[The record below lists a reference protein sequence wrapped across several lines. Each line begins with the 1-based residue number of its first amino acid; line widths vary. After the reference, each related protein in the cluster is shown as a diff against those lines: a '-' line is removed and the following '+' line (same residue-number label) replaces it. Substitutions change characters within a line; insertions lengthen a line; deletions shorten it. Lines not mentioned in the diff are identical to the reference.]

1 MNRDDLRLDI
11 KFMMA
16 NNLIEI
22 INLRDEKNIC
32 SRELSLSI
40 DYETYDKLIEKL
52 NNKGFSMEEMEGL
65 LKSLKNDS
73 EYLNYTYNM
82 I

>member
-1 MNRDDLRLDI
+1 MSRDDLRLDI
-11 KFMMA
+11 KFMMS

-32 SRELSLSI
+32 SRELSLTI
-40 DYETYDKLIEKL
+40 DYEIYDKIIEKL
-52 NNKGFSMEEMEGL
+52 NDKGFSIEEMEKL
-65 LKSLKNDS
+65 LKYLRNDF
-73 EYLNYTYNM
+73 EYLDYTYKA

>member
-1 MNRDDLRLDI
+1 MDDLRLDI

-22 INLRDEKNIC
+22 IALRDEKNIC
-32 SRELSLSI
+32 SRELSLTI
-40 DYETYDKLIEKL
+40 DYEIYDKLIEKL
-52 NNKGFSMEEMEGL
+52 NDKGFSMEEMERL
-65 LKSLKNDS
+65 L
-73 EYLNYTYNM
+73 EYLRNDFEYLDSTYNM

>member
-32 SRELSLSI
+32 SRELSLLV
-40 DYETYDKLIEKL
+40 DYEIYDKLIEML
-52 NNKGFSMEEMEGL
+52 NNKEFSIKEMEIL
-65 LKSLKNDS
+65 LKGLENDF
-73 EYLNYTYNM
+73 EYLDYTYKA

>member
-11 KFMMA
+11 KFMMT

-32 SRELSLSI
+32 SKELSLSV
-40 DYETYDKLIEKL
+40 DYELYDKLIEKL
-52 NNKGFSMEEMEGL
+52 NDKGFSIEEMERL
-65 LKSLKNDS
+65 L
-73 EYLNYTYNM
+73 EYLRNDFEYLDYTYRV

>member
-22 INLRDEKNIC
+22 ITLRDEKNIC
-32 SRELSLSI
+32 SRELSLAI
-40 DYETYDKLIEKL
+40 DYEIYDKLIEIV
-52 NNKGFSMEEMEGL
+52 NNKGFSIEEMERL
-65 LKSLKNDS
+65 LGYLKN
-73 EYLNYTYNM
+73 
-82 I
+82 

>member
-32 SRELSLSI
+32 SRELSLSV
-40 DYETYDKLIEKL
+40 DYEIYDKIIEIL
-52 NNKGFSMEEMEGL
+52 NNKGFSIDEMERL
-65 LKSLKNDS
+65 LGYLRNDF
-73 EYLNYTYNM
+73 EYLDYTYKA

>member
-1 MNRDDLRLDI
+1 MSRDDLRLDI

-52 NNKGFSMEEMEGL
+52 NDKGFSIEEMERL
-65 LKSLKNDS
+65 LKGLENDF
-73 EYLNYTYNM
+73 EYLDYTYKA

>member
-22 INLRDEKNIC
+22 IALRDEKNIC
-32 SRELSLSI
+32 SKELSLSV
-40 DYETYDKLIEKL
+40 DYELYDKIIEKL
-52 NNKGFSMEEMEGL
+52 NNKGFSIEEMERL
-65 LKSLKNDS
+65 LGYLRNDS
-73 EYLNYTYNM
+73 EYLGYIYKA

>member
-1 MNRDDLRLDI
+1 MSRDDLRLDI

-32 SRELSLSI
+32 SRELSLSV
-40 DYETYDKLIEKL
+40 DYEIYDKIIEIL
-52 NNKGFSMEEMEGL
+52 NNKGFSIDEMERL
-65 LKSLKNDS
+65 LGYLRNDF
-73 EYLNYTYNM
+73 EYLDYTYKA

>member
-32 SRELSLSI
+32 SRELSLTI

-52 NNKGFSMEEMEGL
+52 NDKGFSIEEMERL
-65 LKSLKNDS
+65 LESLRNDF
-73 EYLNYTYNM
+73 EYLDSTYKA

>member
-22 INLRDEKNIC
+22 IALRDEKNIC
-32 SRELSLSI
+32 SKELSLLI
-40 DYETYDKLIEKL
+40 DYEIYDKLIEKL
-52 NNKGFSMEEMEGL
+52 NDKGFSIEEMERL
-65 LKSLKNDS
+65 L
-73 EYLNYTYNM
+73 EYLRNDFEYLDYTYKAV
-82 I
+82 

>member
-1 MNRDDLRLDI
+1 MSRDDLRLDI

-32 SRELSLSI
+32 SRELSVTV
-40 DYETYDKLIEKL
+40 DYEVYDKIIEKL
-52 NNKGFSMEEMEGL
+52 NDKGFSIEEMERL
-65 LKSLKNDS
+65 L
-73 EYLNYTYNM
+73 EYLRNDFEYLDYTYKAV
-82 I
+82 

>member
-1 MNRDDLRLDI
+1 MSRDDLRLDI

-32 SRELSLSI
+32 SRELSLTI
-40 DYETYDKLIEKL
+40 DFEMYDKIIEKL
-52 NNKGFSMEEMEGL
+52 NNKGFSIEEMERL
-65 LKSLKNDS
+65 LGCLRNDF
-73 EYLNYTYNM
+73 EYLDYTYKV

>member
-1 MNRDDLRLDI
+1 MSRDDLRLDI

-22 INLRDEKNIC
+22 IALRDDKNIC

-40 DYETYDKLIEKL
+40 DYEIYDKLIEKL
-52 NNKGFSMEEMEGL
+52 NNKGFNIEEMERL
-65 LKSLKNDS
+65 LESLRTDF
-73 EYLNYTYNM
+73 EYLDYTYKA

>member
-1 MNRDDLRLDI
+1 MSRDDLRLDI

-32 SRELSLSI
+32 SRELSLTI
-40 DYETYDKLIEKL
+40 DYEIYDKIIEKL
-52 NNKGFSMEEMEGL
+52 NNKGFSMEEMERL
-65 LKSLKNDS
+65 LGYLRNDF
-73 EYLNYTYNM
+73 EYLDYTYKA

>member
-11 KFMMA
+11 KFIMA

-22 INLRDEKNIC
+22 IALRDEKNIC
-32 SRELSLSI
+32 SRELSLAV
-40 DYETYDKLIEKL
+40 DYEIYDKLIEKL
-52 NNKGFSMEEMEGL
+52 NDKGFTIEEMERL
-65 LKSLKNDS
+65 LEYLKNDS
-73 EYLNYTYNM
+73 KYLNYTYNM

>member
-22 INLRDEKNIC
+22 IALRDEKNIC
-32 SRELSLSI
+32 SRELSLTI

-52 NNKGFSMEEMEGL
+52 NDKGFSIEEMERL
-65 LKSLKNDS
+65 LGYLRNDF
-73 EYLNYTYNM
+73 EYLHYTYKAV
-82 I
+82 

>member
-1 MNRDDLRLDI
+1 MNKDDLRLDI

-22 INLRDEKNIC
+22 IALRDEKNIC
-32 SRELSLSI
+32 SRELKLVI
-40 DYETYDKLIEKL
+40 NYEVYDKLIEKL
-52 NNKGFSMEEMEGL
+52 NNKGFSIEEMEKL
-65 LKSLKNDS
+65 LKYLRNDF
-73 EYLNYTYNM
+73 EYLDYTYKA

>member
-32 SRELSLSI
+32 SRELSLLV
-40 DYETYDKLIEKL
+40 DYEIYDDLIEKL
-52 NNKGFSMEEMEGL
+52 NDKGFSIEEMERL
-65 LKSLKNDS
+65 LGDLKNDF
-73 EYLNYTYNM
+73 EYLDYTYKA

>member
-1 MNRDDLRLDI
+1 MDDLRLDI

-32 SRELSLSI
+32 SRELSLLV

-52 NNKGFSMEEMEGL
+52 NNKGFSIEEMESL
-65 LKSLKNDS
+65 L
-73 EYLNYTYNM
+73 EYLRNDFEYLDYTYKAV
-82 I
+82 

>member
-1 MNRDDLRLDI
+1 MNRDNLRLDI

-22 INLRDEKNIC
+22 INLRDDKNIC
-32 SRELSLSI
+32 SRELSLLI
-40 DYETYDKLIEKL
+40 DYEIYDKLIEKL
-52 NNKGFSMEEMEGL
+52 NDKGFSIEEMERL
-65 LKSLKNDS
+65 L
-73 EYLNYTYNM
+73 EYLRNDFEYLDYTYKA

>member
-1 MNRDDLRLDI
+1 MDDLRLDI

-22 INLRDEKNIC
+22 ITLRDEKNIC
-32 SRELSLSI
+32 SKELSLLV

-52 NNKGFSMEEMEGL
+52 NDKGFSIEEMERL
-65 LKSLKNDS
+65 L
-73 EYLNYTYNM
+73 EYLRNDFEYLDYTYRA

>member
-11 KFMMA
+11 KFIMA

-22 INLRDEKNIC
+22 IALRDEKNIC
-32 SRELSLSI
+32 SRELSLAV
-40 DYETYDKLIEKL
+40 DYEIYDKLIEKL
-52 NNKGFSMEEMEGL
+52 NDKGFSIEEMERL
-65 LKSLKNDS
+65 LGYLRNDF
-73 EYLNYTYNM
+73 EYLDCTYKA

>member
-1 MNRDDLRLDI
+1 MDDLRLDI

-22 INLRDEKNIC
+22 INLRDDKNIC
-32 SRELSLSI
+32 SRELSLLI
-40 DYETYDKLIEKL
+40 DYEIYDKLIEKL
-52 NNKGFSMEEMEGL
+52 NDKGFSIEEMERL
-65 LKSLKNDS
+65 LEYLKNDF
-73 EYLNYTYNM
+73 EYLDYTYKA